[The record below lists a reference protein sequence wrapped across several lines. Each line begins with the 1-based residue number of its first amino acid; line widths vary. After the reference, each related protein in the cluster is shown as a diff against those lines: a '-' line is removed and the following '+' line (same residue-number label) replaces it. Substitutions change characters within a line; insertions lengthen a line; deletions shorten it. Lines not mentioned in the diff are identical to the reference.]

1 MVERSQVDAA
11 VTNARRAVE
20 LATQEDRGER
30 VLTYARAL
38 DRADQLDSAQAA
50 YHRASE
56 LLPPIRDWLLLRA
69 AGVSADSDYRHALY
83 LQVKSGAA
91 AARVPWTEALAL
103 DRTGDKA
110 AAARRYTALGAN
122 LAAAKAKLSSGD
134 TALVRDAREQ
144 LLAALTPELS
154 IEDSEAAIALFDRW
168 FPNRTG
174 AEELRIARRAAA
186 TNQLERAA
194 RGYAAAGLE
203 RLTDRDRFTYAT
215 ALSRL
220 GRFAEALPLF
230 DQVRAADLKGDAAY
244 QRARVLLRSGQ
255 TGVAMKAFAEVADRF
270 PADSEPAAAGLYLAG
285 DLRADRGFDDSAR
298 AFFLRAGAAYP
309 STPYG
314 RRASFQAALIA
325 FVDSHFQEAA
335 AEFDRLAAA
344 PSSDES
350 LASTY
355 WSGRAL
361 AAAGDSA
368 GARKRWTA
376 VLERSRDSYY
386 SVLAARRLD
395 TTFMAALGPAERGE
409 RAPPDDGLHNAELL
423 SRLGL
428 KVEARFELESFAQ
441 QNGHDAESLET
452 AAGALA
458 NAGWYGRSSRLA
470 QRALDRGASFDRRL
484 AELVYPLPFRPVLV
498 SGARAAKVD
507 PALVAGVIRQESL
520 FDPEARSSA
529 DARGLMQVLPSVGA
543 ELARSAGLL
552 EWDPVLLYQPDVNL
566 DFGIE
571 HLAGAITRLEW
582 PARALAAY
590 NAGADRVARWQ
601 AIRGV
606 REDPEIFIERIPFA
620 ETRDYVRKVLRNQ
633 AIYRVLYPADDRTS

>member
-1 MVERSQVDAA
+1 MPS
-11 VTNARRAVE
+11 
-20 LATQEDRGER
+20 
-30 VLTYARAL
+30 
-38 DRADQLDSAQAA
+38 
-50 YHRASE
+50 
-56 LLPPIRDWLLLRA
+56 IKDWLLLRA
-69 AGVSADSDYRHALY
+69 AGVSADSDFRHALY

-91 AARVPWTEALAL
+91 AARIPWTEALAL

-110 AAARRYTALGAN
+110 GAARRYGALGAN
-122 LAAAKAKLSSGD
+122 LAAAKAKLASGD
-134 TALVRDAREQ
+134 TALARDAREQ

-154 IEDSEAAIALFDRW
+154 IEDSEGAIALFDRW
-168 FPNRTG
+168 FPSRTG

-186 TNQLERAA
+186 SNQLERAA
-194 RGYAAAGLE
+194 RGYAAAGSE
-203 RLTDRDRFTYAT
+203 RLSDRDRFTYAT
-215 ALSRL
+215 VLSRL
-220 GRFAEALPLF
+220 GRFGEALPLF
-230 DQVRAADLKGDAAY
+230 DQVRAADLKGDARY

-255 TGVAMKAFAEVADRF
+255 TGAAAKAFAEVADQF
-270 PADSEPAAAGLYLAG
+270 PTDSEPAAAGLYLAG

-309 STPYG
+309 TTPYG
-314 RRASFQAALIA
+314 RRASFQAAIIA
-325 FVDSHFQEAA
+325 FVGEHYRTAA
-335 AEFDRLAAA
+335 EEFDRLASA
-344 PSSDES
+344 PGADES
-350 LASTY
+350 LAGAY

-368 GARKRWTA
+368 GARRRWLS
-376 VLERSRDSYY
+376 VLERSHDSYY
-386 SVLAARRLD
+386 AMLAARRLD
-395 TTFMAALGPAERGE
+395 TTFMAGLDPPADRTDRGPPNGALQ
-409 RAPPDDGLHNAELL
+409 NAAAL

-428 KVEARFELESFAQ
+428 KVEARFELESFIQ
-441 QNGHDAESLET
+441 LYGKDAESLET
-452 AAGALA
+452 AALALA
-458 NAGWYGRSSRLA
+458 ESGWYGRSSRLA
-470 QRALDRGASFDRRL
+470 QRALDRGAAFDRRL
-484 AELVYPLPFRPVLV
+484 AELVYPLPWRSVLV
-498 SGARAAKVD
+498 GGARAAKVD

-571 HLAGAITRLEW
+571 HLAGALTRLEW

-606 REDPEIFIERIPFA
+606 RDDPEIFIERIPFA

-633 AIYRVLYPADDRTS
+633 AIYRALYPADDRAS